1 MVNKNRAQAVRDL
14 ITQYQPDIII
24 SDDGLQ
30 HYAMG
35 RAVIKKALRVPN
47 TCDSVTDCLFK
58 KIKWLN
64 YTCR

>member
-35 RAVIKKALRVPN
+35 RAGCLSTTTNGNITHHHHSYIKMIGGQQ
-47 TCDSVTDCLFK
+47 TDT
-58 KIKWLN
+58 I
-64 YTCR
+64 

>member
-1 MVNKNRAQAVRDL
+1 VRDL

-35 RAVIKKALRVPN
+35 RAVEIVVVDVVGLHLSIN
-47 TCDSVTDCLFK
+47 
-58 KIKWLN
+58 
-64 YTCR
+64 